1 VRVGLTYDL
10 RSEYLAM
17 GHGEEETAEF
27 DRGDTIDHIEH
38 ELIALGHEVERIG
51 HMRQLVGKLQQ
62 GRRWDLVF
70 NIAEGLYGVGREAQ
84 VPAVLDA
91 YDIPYTFSDPMV
103 SSLTLH
109 KGMTKHVLRSL
120 GIPTSEFALIEHAA
134 EVDRLPFG
142 YPVFAKPVAE
152 GTAKGIDGSSK
163 IHTPAQLKARCE
175 HILRTYKQAAL
186 VEPFLPGREFTTSL
200 VGTGAKARVL
210 GTLEIALREGAEP
223 DAYTYVNKERCEEL
237 IHYFLTDAESA
248 RRCAEISLRAWREL
262 GCRDAGRV
270 DLRADAQG
278 ELQVLEVNPLPGMH
292 PEHSD
297 LPMTCTAIGMSYRE
311 LIRCIVE
318 SAAERVK
325 AKEPA
330 RAAGHSRT

>member
-1 VRVGLTYDL
+1 MKIGLTYDL
-10 RSEYLAM
+10 RAEYLAL

-38 ELIALGHEVERIG
+38 ELKALGHEVERIG
-51 HMRQLVGKLQQ
+51 HARQLVAKLAQ
-62 GRRWDLVF
+62 GGRWDLVF
-70 NIAEGLYGVGREAQ
+70 NLAEGLHGVGREAQ
-84 VPAVLDA
+84 VPALLDA
-91 YDIPYTFSDPMV
+91 YDIPYTFSDPLV
-103 SSLTLH
+103 SALTLH

-120 GIPTSEFALIEHAA
+120 GIPTTEFAVIEHTA

-152 GTAKGIDGSSK
+152 GTAKGIDGGSK
-163 IHTPAQLKARCE
+163 LHTPAQLKARCE
-175 HILRTYKQAAL
+175 HIVRSYRQPAL

-200 VGTGAKARVL
+200 VGSGSRTRVL

-237 IHYFLTDAESA
+237 IHYFLTDEASA
-248 RRCAEISLRAWREL
+248 RRCAEISLRVWQQL

-278 ELQVLEVNPLPGMH
+278 ALQVLEVNPLPGLH

-297 LPMTCTAIGMSYRE
+297 LPMTCTAIGMPYRE

-318 SAAERVK
+318 SASERVR
-325 AKEPA
+325 AKQPSQ
-330 RAAGHSRT
+330 AAASRT